1 VKLPPSVE
9 ETTVKQA
16 TGPLAGIKVIDIT
29 TVVLGP
35 YASQVLGDMGA
46 DVIKVETTG
55 GDTTRYIGPSRTKGM
70 GSYFATLNRN
80 KRSLAIDLKK
90 PEAMQALLRLID
102 TADVFVHNMR
112 IGAAQR
118 LGLDYESLAKRNP
131 RLVHACASGF
141 RKGSSLQEF
150 PAYDDLIQ
158 GLSGIA
164 SLNAGPDGAPR
175 YFPMVVVDKLT
186 GTNLASMIGMA
197 LFHRERTG
205 EGQEVHVPMLETILS
220 FALIEHMWHGLY
232 NEPEKGVG
240 YPRVLSPHRRPY
252 ETQDGFISVIAVSN
266 AQWRKLFEAMGV
278 AHLIDDPRFS
288 TTEARTT
295 HVDALYATLTEGMKH
310 RTTAEWIAELQPAD
324 IPCGRAG
331 TLAELFD
338 DPYLKETGFF
348 QEVDHPVEGKTLMT
362 SVPARFSKSPPNT
375 TRLWPTLGQ
384 HNREILREAGCSEN
398 EIDAI
403 LS

>member
-1 VKLPPSVE
+1 MGRAATE
-9 ETTVKQA
+9 ETHLTKP

-46 DVIKVETTG
+46 DVIKVETVA

-70 GSYFATLNRN
+70 GSYFAALNRN

-90 PEAMQALLRLID
+90 PAAMKALLRLID
-102 TADVFVHNMR
+102 EADVFVHNMR

-118 LGLDYESLAKRNP
+118 LGLDYESLSKRNP
-131 RLVHACASGF
+131 RLVYACASGF

-186 GTNLASMIGMA
+186 GSNLASMIGMA

-220 FALIEHMWHGLY
+220 FALVEHFWHGMY

-252 ETQDGFISVIAVSN
+252 KTKDGYISVIAVSD
-266 AQWRKLFEAMGV
+266 AQWKKLFEAMGV
-278 AHLIDDPRFS
+278 PHFSDDPRFNS
-288 TTEARTT
+288 TQARTT
-295 HVDALYATLTEGMKH
+295 NVDALYATLTEGMQH

-331 TLAELFD
+331 TLADLFD

-348 QEVDHPVEGKTLMT
+348 EAVDHPVEGKALMT
-362 SVPARFSKSPPNT
+362 AVPARFSKSPPNT
-375 TRLWPTLGQ
+375 TRLWPTLGE
-384 HNREILREAGCSEN
+384 HNREVLREAGCSEA
-398 EIDAI
+398 EIDAV
-403 LS
+403 LE

>member
-1 VKLPPSVE
+1 MTK
-9 ETTVKQA
+9 A

-46 DVIKVETTG
+46 DVIKVETVG
-55 GDTTRYIGPSRTKGM
+55 GDTTRYIGPSRTHGM

-90 PEAMQALLRLID
+90 PAAMRALLRLID
-102 TADVFVHNMR
+102 EADVFVHNMR

-118 LGLDYESLAKRNP
+118 LGLDYESLSKRNP
-131 RLVHACASGF
+131 RLIHACASGF
-141 RKGSSLQEF
+141 REGSSLQEF

-164 SLNAGPDGAPR
+164 SLNAGPDGEPR

-186 GTNLASMIGMA
+186 GANLASMIGMA

-205 EGQEVHVPMLETILS
+205 EGQAVHVPMLETILS
-220 FALIEHMWHGLY
+220 FTLVEHFWHGMF
-232 NEPEKGVG
+232 NEPEKGLG
-240 YPRVLSPHRRPY
+240 YPRMMSPNRRPY
-252 ETQDGFISVIAVSN
+252 KTKDGYISVIAHSD
-266 AQWRKLFEAMGV
+266 AQWKRLFEVMGV
-278 AHLIDDPRFS
+278 PHFIDDPRFS
-288 TTEARTT
+288 STAARTT
-295 HVDALYATLTEGMKH
+295 HIDALYATLTEGMRH

-331 TLAELFD
+331 TLADLFD

-348 QEVDHPVEGKTLMT
+348 EAVEHPVEGNVLMT
-362 SVPARFSKSPPNT
+362 AVPARFSKSPPNT
-375 TRLWPTLGQ
+375 TRLWPTLGEHSQ
-384 HNREILREAGCSEN
+384 EILREAGCSEA
-398 EIDAI
+398 EIDSI

>member
-1 VKLPPSVE
+1 MSTP
-9 ETTVKQA
+9 

-46 DVIKVETTG
+46 DVIKVETTT
-55 GDTTRYIGPSRTKGM
+55 GDTTRFIGPCRTPGM
-70 GSYFATLNRN
+70 GSYFAALNRN
-80 KRSLAIDLKK
+80 KRSLSIDLKQ
-90 PEAMQALLRLID
+90 PAAMKALLTLID
-102 TADVFVHNMR
+102 GADVFVHNMR

-118 LGLDYESLAKRNP
+118 LGLDYESLSKRNP
-131 RLVHACASGF
+131 KLVYACASGF

-158 GLSGIA
+158 GVSGIA

-175 YFPMVVVDKLT
+175 YFPMVMVDKLT
-186 GTNLASMIGMA
+186 GANLASMIGMA

-205 EGQEVHVPMLETILS
+205 QGQEVHVPMLETILA
-220 FALIEHMWHGLY
+220 FTMVEHFWHGMF

-252 ETQDGFISVIAVSN
+252 QTKDGFISVIAVSD
-266 AQWRKLFEAMGV
+266 AQWKTLFAAMGV
-278 AHLIDDPRFS
+278 PHLSEDPRFA
-288 TTEARTT
+288 TMQGRTT
-295 HVDALYATLTEGMKH
+295 HVDALYESVTVGMTA
-310 RTTAEWIAELQPAD
+310 RTTDEWIALLQPAD

-331 TLAELFD
+331 TLADLFD
-338 DPYLKETGFF
+338 NEYLKETNFF
-348 QEVDHPVEGKTLMT
+348 ERVDHPVEGEALMT
-362 SVPARFSKSPPNT
+362 AVPARFSASPPNT

-384 HNREILREAGCSEN
+384 HNREILREAGCSEI

-403 LS
+403 TGSTT

>member
-1 VKLPPSVE
+1 MNEAPDTSPKAPP
-9 ETTVKQA
+9 KA
-16 TGPLAGIKVIDIT
+16 TGPLAGIRVIDVT

-35 YASQVLGDMGA
+35 YATQVLGDMGA
-46 DVIKVETTG
+46 DVIKVETRQ
-55 GDTTRYIGPSRTKGM
+55 GDTTRGIGPSRTAGM
-70 GSYFATLNRN
+70 GSYFATLNRD
-80 KRSLAIDLKK
+80 KRSLSIDLKK
-90 PEAMQALLRLID
+90 PAAREALLRLID

-112 IGAAQR
+112 IGAAKR
-118 LGLDYESLAKRNP
+118 LGLDYESLSKRNP
-131 RLVHACASGF
+131 KLIHACASGF
-141 RKGSSLQEF
+141 REGSSLQEF

-158 GLSGIA
+158 GVSGIA

-186 GTNLASMIGMA
+186 GANLASMIGMA

-205 EGQEVHVPMLETILS
+205 QGQAVHVPMMETILS
-220 FALIEHMWHGLY
+220 FALVEHFWHGMF

-252 ETQDGFISVIAVSN
+252 QTKDGYISVIAVSD
-266 AQWRKLFEAMGV
+266 AQWKKVFEAMGV
-278 AHLIDDPRFS
+278 PHLSDDPRFQDMRG
-288 TTEARTT
+288 RTAN
-295 HVDALYATLTEGMKH
+295 VDALYATLSEGMKQ

-331 TLAELFD
+331 TLADLFE

-348 QEVDHPVEGKTLMT
+348 EEVDHPVEGKALMT
-362 SVPARFSKSPPNT
+362 AIPARFSKSPPNT
-375 TRLWPTLGQ
+375 RRLWPTLGQ
-384 HNREILREAGCSEN
+384 HSREILREAGCSEA

-403 LS
+403 LA

>member
-1 VKLPPSVE
+1 MNTEPE
-9 ETTVKQA
+9 NTA
-16 TGPLAGIKVIDIT
+16 TGPLAGIKVVDIT

-35 YASQVLGDMGA
+35 FASQVLGDMGA
-46 DVIKVETTG
+46 DVIKVETTS
-55 GDTTRYIGPSRTKGM
+55 GDATRWIGPSRTEGM

-90 PEAMQALLRLID
+90 PAAMKALLNLID
-102 TADVFVHNMR
+102 EADVFVHNMR

-118 LGLDYESLAKRNP
+118 LGLDYESLSKRNP
-131 RLVHACASGF
+131 KLIHASASGF

-186 GTNLASMIGMA
+186 GSTLASMIGMA

-205 EGQEVHVPMLETILS
+205 QGQEVHVPMLETILS
-220 FALIEHMWHGLY
+220 FTLVEHFWHGMF

-252 ETQDGFISVIAVSN
+252 ATKDGFISVIAVSDS
-266 AQWRKLFEAMGV
+266 QWKKLFEAMGV
-278 AHLIDDPRFS
+278 PELTHDPRFA
-288 TTEARTT
+288 TMQGRVTN
-295 HVDALYATLTEGMKH
+295 VDALYGTLSEGMKQ
-310 RTTAEWIAELQPAD
+310 RTTDEWIAELQPAD

-331 TLAELFD
+331 TLADLFD

-348 QEVDHPVEGKTLMT
+348 EEVDHPVEGKALMT
-362 SVPARFSKSPPNT
+362 AVPARFSKSPPNT
-375 TRLWPTLGQ
+375 RRLWPTLGQ
-384 HNREILREAGCSEN
+384 HNREILREAGCSES
-398 EIDAI
+398 EIDDI
-403 LS
+403 LA

>member
-1 VKLPPSVE
+1 MTCP
-9 ETTVKQA
+9 

-35 YASQVLGDMGA
+35 FASQVLGDMGA
-46 DVIKVETTG
+46 DVIKVETTA
-55 GDTTRYIGPSRTKGM
+55 GDTTRYIGPSRTPGM

-90 PEAMQALLRLID
+90 PAAMAALLRLID
-102 TADVFVHNMR
+102 QADVFVHNMR
-112 IGAAQR
+112 IGAAAR
-118 LGLDYESLAKRNP
+118 LGLDYATMAKRHP
-131 RLVHACASGF
+131 RLIHASASGF

-186 GTNLASMIGMA
+186 GMNLASMIGMA

-205 EGQEVHVPMLETILS
+205 HGQEVHVPMLETILS
-220 FALIEHMWHGLY
+220 FTLIEHFWHGMY
-232 NEPEKGVG
+232 GEPEKGVG

-252 ETQDGFISVIAVSN
+252 QTKDGFISVIAQTD
-266 AQWRKLFEAMGV
+266 AQWRKLFAVMGV
-278 AHLIDDPRFS
+278 PELIDDPRFN
-288 TTEARTT
+288 TTQARTE
-295 HVDALYATLTEGMKH
+295 HIDALYATLTDGMKH

-331 TLAELFD
+331 TLADLFD
-338 DPYLKETGFF
+338 DPYLRETGFF
-348 QEVDHPVEGKTLMT
+348 EEVDHPVEGKALMAA
-362 SVPARFSKSPPNT
+362 VPARFSDSPPNT
-375 TRLWPTLGQ
+375 TRLWPTLGE
-384 HNREILREAGCSEN
+384 HNREVLREAGCSED
-398 EIDAI
+398 EIEEI
-403 LS
+403 LA

>member
-1 VKLPPSVE
+1 ME
-9 ETTVKQA
+9 ETIVTKP

-46 DVIKVETTG
+46 DVIKVETVT

-90 PEAMQALLRLID
+90 PAAMRALSRLID
-102 TADVFVHNMR
+102 GADVFVHNIR

-118 LGLDYESLAKRNP
+118 LGLDYESLAQRNP
-131 RLVHACASGF
+131 RLVYACASGF
-141 RKGSSLQEF
+141 RKGSSMQEF

-220 FALIEHMWHGLY
+220 FALVEHMWHGLF
-232 NEPEKGVG
+232 NEPEKGLG
-240 YPRVLSPHRRPY
+240 YPRMLSPNRRPY
-252 ETQDGFISVIAVSN
+252 QTKDGFISVIAHSDK
-266 AQWRKLFEAMGV
+266 QWRRLFEVMGV
-278 AHLIDDPRFS
+278 PHYIDDPRFS
-288 TTEARTT
+288 STEARTT
-295 HVDALYATLTEGMKH
+295 HIDALYATLTEGMRH

-331 TLAELFD
+331 TLADLFD

-348 QEVDHPVEGKTLMT
+348 QEVDHPVEGKALMT
-362 SVPARFSKSPPNT
+362 AVPARFSKSPPNT
-375 TRLWPTLGQ
+375 TRLWPTLGE
-384 HNREILREAGCSEN
+384 HNREILREAGCLED
-398 EIDAI
+398 EIEAI
-403 LS
+403 LA